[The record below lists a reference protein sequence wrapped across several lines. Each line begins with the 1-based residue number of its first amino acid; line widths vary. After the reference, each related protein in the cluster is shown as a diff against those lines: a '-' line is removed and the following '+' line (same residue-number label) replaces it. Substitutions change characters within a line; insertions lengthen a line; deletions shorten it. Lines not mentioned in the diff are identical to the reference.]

1 MVLLANEAFLTELT
15 LMFQKSR
22 TSAAVYVTLKQY
34 NGRTKPIPKASKDKQ
49 SVSESTGEHKC
60 LVRATCRNKK
70 LSTVVSAKDMNK
82 FQLAYAGVLKANMD
96 NLKKAHKTKKE
107 KGKTSKTT

>member
-1 MVLLANEAFLTELT
+1 MVLLANETFLTELT
-15 LMFQKSR
+15 LMYQSAR

-34 NGRTKPIPKASKDKQ
+34 NGRTKPIPKASKDRQ
-49 SVSESTGEHKC
+49 SVSVSESSEHKC

-82 FQLAYAGVLKANMD
+82 FQLAYASVLKAIPIAV
-96 NLKKAHKTKKE
+96 LY
-107 KGKTSKTT
+107 SLCILLYISFL